1 MYNVYIYLIVV
12 VDRQGVVDEMVC
24 VLCADG
30 CYVRYNWRWCISKS
44 SCLTEDN
51 LCDVAVIDG
60 GTLYVSCSGPAEVRC
75 VYTCL

>member
-1 MYNVYIYLIVV
+1 MRWFQLFVC
-12 VDRQGVVDEMVC
+12 C

-60 GTLYVSCSGPAEVRC
+60 GMALVVVLQKLGVYI
-75 VYTCL
+75 YTCL